1 MKFKVG
7 EFVKSSHTG
16 FIYRVIELRSEVL
29 FLHRT
34 NCKKSYTWTPSYD
47 RAQGVLSRVESTEY
61 PPNSS
66 FPEII
71 PDPKTQHCKLCILCQ
86 ANPARSC
93 DCNKPKPKV
102 KVDSKFAEEQP
113 IVLRQGWDNIT
124 NCGLPGYLHM
134 NSDTTIYV
142 ASYGSNSGWRWE
154 SKFNSEGQQMLFS
167 DNTALALMKQVED
180 YLKQSN

>member
-1 MKFKVG
+1 MEFKVG
-7 EFVKSSHTG
+7 ELVKSKQTG
-16 FIYRVIELRSEVL
+16 FIYKVRDIGTAGLV
-29 FLHRT
+29 LHRPQT
-34 NCKKSYTWTPSYD
+34 GTAWYPSHGK
-47 RAQGVLSRVESTEY
+47 AQRTLSKIEPTKCPIVS
-61 PPNSS
+61 
-66 FPEII
+66 PEIK
-71 PDPKTQHCKLCILCQ
+71 PPLKAKHSELCILCQ

-102 KVDSKFAEEQP
+102 KVDSRFVEEQP

-142 ASYGSNSGWRWE
+142 ASYGSNSRWRWE
-154 SKFNSEGQQMLFS
+154 SKFDTNGRQQIEHA
-167 DNTALALMKQVED
+167 DTALALMKQVED